1 MLWEIMLWIT
11 GAFCLVYYSSIC
23 IFLRKWD
30 STFSRFWLAAGIL
43 LPVFWFWEE
52 KFGIP
57 TVLLW
62 GAAAV
67 GILTVFTFCI
77 ILGACMRTEQKTY
90 DYLLVLGAQ
99 VRGTKIT
106 DSLKRRLD
114 RAFRCAEKHPETK
127 IIVSGG
133 QGKGEE
139 VTEAAAMAD
148 YLCSRGLAKDRI
160 FLEDRSKTTQ
170 QNLRFSA
177 QFLEKEKD
185 VVGIVS
191 NNFHLYRACLYAKK
205 QGYQNAY
212 PVAASCHPLLFVN
225 YMMREVLAVWK
236 LWLTQG

>member
-1 MLWEIMLWIT
+1 MSIT
-11 GAFCLVYYSSIC
+11 EIC

-57 TVLLW
+57 QCFC
-62 GAAAV
+62 GEQAAV

-127 IIVSGG
+127 IIAVYGG

-139 VTEAAAMAD
+139 VYGKPAAMAN
-148 YLCSRGLAKDRI
+148 YL
-160 FLEDRSKTTQ
+160 
-170 QNLRFSA
+170 
-177 QFLEKEKD
+177 
-185 VVGIVS
+185 
-191 NNFHLYRACLYAKK
+191 
-205 QGYQNAY
+205 
-212 PVAASCHPLLFVN
+212 
-225 YMMREVLAVWK
+225 
-236 LWLTQG
+236 